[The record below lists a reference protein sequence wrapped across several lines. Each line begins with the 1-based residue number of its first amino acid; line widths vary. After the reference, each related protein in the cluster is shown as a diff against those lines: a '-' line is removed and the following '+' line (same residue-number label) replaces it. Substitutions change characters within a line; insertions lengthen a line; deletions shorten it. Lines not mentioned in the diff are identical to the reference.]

1 MKKKMLTAA
10 VCVAMSVVLC
20 ACNTTDPAGA
30 KNPTAGVELPSE
42 SKATSAPTA
51 TPNAL
56 EQAYANLPISNY
68 EEYVESTVLPEGYV
82 GMEVEKITEADVDQY
97 VQEVMDNNKV
107 RQLKEGPLVMG
118 DIAIIDYTGYV
129 DGVAFE
135 GGSETGREL
144 ELGAGGF
151 IEGFEEGLV
160 GKKKG
165 DNVTLELSFPID
177 YWAPDLA
184 GKDVVFE
191 VKINSAAELIE
202 GEFTDEFVT
211 TLTEGAYTTTED
223 FRGYATGFLTEQ
235 RKYNTV
241 MDYLVENATFGKFN
255 EEYVQQAF
263 VLEKEYYALMYG
275 FSSVEEFEERFT
287 PEASVV
293 LWQMVEQEIR
303 RYEQDRVVLYCVAK
317 EQNISFTEEEYTTAV
332 EEYAAENGFTVETL
346 YEMQS
351 EESLRQSMLMEKAL
365 EFLLDSIVEVE
376 KEAE

>member
-1 MKKKMLTAA
+1 M
-10 VCVAMSVVLC
+10 
-20 ACNTTDPAGA
+20 
-30 KNPTAGVELPSE
+30 
-42 SKATSAPTA
+42 
-51 TPNAL
+51 
-56 EQAYANLPISNY
+56 
-68 EEYVESTVLPEGYV
+68 
-82 GMEVEKITEADVDQY
+82 
-97 VQEVMDNNKV
+97 
-107 RQLKEGPLVMG
+107 
-118 DIAIIDYTGYV
+118 
-129 DGVAFE
+129 
-135 GGSETGREL
+135 
-144 ELGAGGF
+144 
-151 IEGFEEGLV
+151 
-160 GKKKG
+160 
-165 DNVTLELSFPID
+165 
-177 YWAPDLA
+177 
-184 GKDVVFE
+184 
-191 VKINSAAELIE
+191 VKL
-202 GEFTDEFVT
+202 
-211 TLTEGAYTTTED
+211 YTTTED

>member
-1 MKKKMLTAA
+1 M
-10 VCVAMSVVLC
+10 
-20 ACNTTDPAGA
+20 
-30 KNPTAGVELPSE
+30 
-42 SKATSAPTA
+42 
-51 TPNAL
+51 
-56 EQAYANLPISNY
+56 
-68 EEYVESTVLPEGYV
+68 
-82 GMEVEKITEADVDQY
+82 
-97 VQEVMDNNKV
+97 
-107 RQLKEGPLVMG
+107 
-118 DIAIIDYTGYV
+118 
-129 DGVAFE
+129 
-135 GGSETGREL
+135 
-144 ELGAGGF
+144 F

-160 GKKKG
+160 GAQSG
-165 DNVTLELSFPID
+165 DSLVMNLKFADD

-191 VKINSAAELIE
+191 VKINSAAAMVVA
-202 GEFTDEFVT
+202 EFTDEFVT

-223 FRGYATGFLTEQ
+223 FRSYAKGFLTEE

-287 PEASVV
+287 PEASAV

-317 EQNISFTEEEYTTAV
+317 EHNITFAEEEYTTAV
-332 EEYAAENGFTVETL
+332 EEYAAENGFTVEAL

-351 EESLRQSMLMEKAL
+351 EESLRQP
-365 EFLLDSIVEVE
+365 V
-376 KEAE
+376 